1 MKRIY
6 IILVSALISM
16 SLYSQSVRDREV
28 RKDFSMDKYQSN
40 ISRDIFGYLQYE
52 DRRGGKASLK
62 KDIFDNWIYSDNRNN
77 EVKYSKEY
85 WNSILQDFHQ
95 NDKRIFQWLI
105 EMYADQSNYKEE
117 YKVDILG
124 YQQYENNKGQRA
136 SLKKD
141 IFDAWVYSDSRN
153 NEIKYSKE
161 YREDMLRYSY
171 YDDMDAFFRLKDM
184 CGNLSNYK
192 EEYKIDIFGYQQYQ
206 NNQGEKASLKKDIFD
221 RMVYED
227 NKGTKIELDE
237 RDWSRLL
244 RKYHSDKEVFMMFIQ
259 RYLFDN

>member
-153 NEIKYSKE
+153 NEI
-161 YREDMLRYSY
+161 
-171 YDDMDAFFRLKDM
+171 
-184 CGNLSNYK
+184 N
-192 EEYKIDIFGYQQYQ
+192 
-206 NNQGEKASLKKDIFD
+206 
-221 RMVYED
+221 
-227 NKGTKIELDE
+227 
-237 RDWSRLL
+237 
-244 RKYHSDKEVFMMFIQ
+244 HSIKNI
-259 RYLFDN
+259 